1 MKSHIIENSCANGSA
16 KRSTASVDMPFAA
29 DIMALTSVAVLRWS
43 APATLAIAPCVE
55 PTRFMARLRE

>member
-1 MKSHIIENSCANGSA
+1 
-16 KRSTASVDMPFAA
+16 MPFAA